1 MIMNSH
7 RWFHLGVRFSI
18 GLTLVVI
25 FLGAYVRLEDAGL
38 GCPDWPGCYGFL
50 LAPTQANTI
59 EQANQA
65 FPERPVDV
73 AKAWKEMVHRY
84 AAGMLGLLVLGL
96 ALLSWRTRR
105 QPGQPVVLPW
115 VLVGLIVFQS
125 ILGMWTVTWQLKPLI
140 VMGHL
145 LGGFSTLTLLW
156 ILFLLT
162 RERVA
167 AGILPEEAGRVA
179 ERGPVAGSSGSS
191 APGWSVPA
199 DASLRAGRTPDTR
212 DARTARSLFSWLS
225 LATVILIGQIALGGW
240 TSSNYAALACTD
252 FPQCHGSWWPR
263 ADYQEAFIL
272 WRGTDMDYEFGIL
285 DAPARI
291 AIHYTHRMG
300 ALLTVLVLGSVLLLI
315 LFRGGA
321 ALRRTAMVGIGLLI
335 LQVLLGISNILL
347 HLPLA
352 VAVAHNVVAALLL
365 LTVVTL
371 LYQMHRLRSEA
382 VVMPESVA
390 AQPFLDFSAASSE
403 RSPSR

>member
-1 MIMNSH
+1 MNSR

-50 LAPTQANTI
+50 LAPTQTNTI
-59 EQANQA
+59 EQANLA

-162 RERVA
+162 RER
-167 AGILPEEAGRVA
+167 
-179 ERGPVAGSSGSS
+179 
-191 APGWSVPA
+191 
-199 DASLRAGRTPDTR
+199 AGRTPDTR
-212 DARTARSLFSWLS
+212 DARTAHSLFSWLS

-321 ALRRTAMVGIGLLI
+321 ALRRTAMVGVGFLI